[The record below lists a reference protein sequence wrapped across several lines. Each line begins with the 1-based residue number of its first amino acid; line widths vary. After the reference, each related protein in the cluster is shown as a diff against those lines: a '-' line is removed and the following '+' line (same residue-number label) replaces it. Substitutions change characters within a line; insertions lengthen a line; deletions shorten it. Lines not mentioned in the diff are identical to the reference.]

1 MMKDG
6 IYKIK
11 LNTDG
16 EIWECGCEKV
26 LYHPGKIYDL
36 KVENGLYYIF
46 DDFHNEEQISYNF
59 DIIKYFDV
67 EKV

>member
-1 MMKDG
+1 MMNDG

-11 LNTDG
+11 LNIDG
-16 EIWECGCEKV
+16 EIRECGSEKV
-26 LYHPGKIYDL
+26 LYHPGKVYDL

-46 DDFHNEEQISYNF
+46 DDFHDEEQISYNF
-59 DIIKYFDV
+59 DIIEYFDV